1 MSHHAE
7 SRGHVATKL
16 CLRYTRVER
25 YRLMMIFKEGE
36 KENRRYSNRDVRKGS
51 WIDRLGWLLGLIWLA
66 VALNF
71 AYANLTKFYL

>member
-36 KENRRYSNRDVRKGS
+36 KENRRYSNRDVRKGRYLHQHMTIFEWGDKRTS
-51 WIDRLGWLLGLIWLA
+51 SGRLPLYYGPS
-66 VALNF
+66 
-71 AYANLTKFYL
+71 

>member
-51 WIDRLGWLLGLIWLA
+51 FIRPEGNIGQGTIRLAKPYQIVPL
-66 VALNF
+66 
-71 AYANLTKFYL
+71 